1 MQWISLIDGQEL
13 PGREAIGGKAWSLAR
28 MRALGLEVPPAF
40 AIRTE
45 ACRAWFETGQ
55 RFPLG
60 LEDQIGAGIAWL
72 EQATGRRFGGEPP
85 LLVSVRSGAA
95 VSMPGMMDTVLDLGM
110 NADTERA
117 LALDSGDAGFA
128 ADTHRRFCEL
138 YQRIVLKDSGEPIPA
153 SPLEQLRRAVIAV
166 FESSRSRRAKAYR
179 KHHGLPDDLPTA
191 VTIQTMVFGNLDA
204 LSGTGVLFTRNP
216 LTGKAQPYGEYLPR
230 AQGEDVVAGT
240 STPEPLSRLAEL
252 LPAVHE
258 QLIAGARRLEREER
272 DMQDVE
278 FTVERGRL
286 YFLQT
291 RSAKRAPA
299 AAIRVAVELVDEG
312 LIEPALALSRIT
324 VEQVDA
330 VLRPRLTDAQ
340 CRDAEVLAR
349 GEPASPGVASGLVI
363 EDCDEAERR
372 AEAGDAVVLGRPTT
386 SPDDVHGMIA
396 SLAVVTDLGGSTSHA
411 AVVGR
416 QLGKP
421 CVVGCGEGTS
431 ARLAGRVVTVDGE
444 RGAVYAGRLELETP
458 REQDHPYLSRLAAW
472 AGDRPLRVALAR

>member
-1 MQWISLIDGQEL
+1 MQWISLIDGGEL
-13 PGREAIGGKAWSLAR
+13 PGRDAIGGKAWSLAR
-28 MRALGLEVPPAF
+28 MRTLGLDVPPAF
-40 AIRTE
+40 VIRTE
-45 ACRAWFETGQ
+45 ACRAWFESGQ
-55 RFPLG
+55 SFPNG
-60 LEDQIGAGIAWL
+60 LEQEMGAGIAWL
-72 EQATGRRFGGEPP
+72 EKATQRSFGGKPP

-110 NADTERA
+110 NADTEQG
-117 LALDSGDAGFA
+117 LAADSGDATFA

-138 YQRIVLKDSGEPIPA
+138 YTRIVLKDSGEPIPQ
-153 SPLEQLRRAVIAV
+153 SPMEQLRRAVIAV

-179 KHHGLPDDLPTA
+179 KHHNLPDDLPTA
-191 VTIQTMVFGNLDA
+191 VTIQAMVFGNLDA
-204 LSGTGVLFTRNP
+204 RSGTGVLFTRNP
-216 LTGKAQPYGEYLPR
+216 LTGEAQPYGEYLPR
-230 AQGEDVVAGT
+230 AQGEDVVSGT
-240 STPEPLSRLAEL
+240 SSPEPLSRLAQL

-258 QLIAGARRLEREER
+258 QLIVGARQLECEER

-299 AAIRVAVELVDEG
+299 AAIRIAVELVDEG
-312 LIEPALALSRIT
+312 VIDGAQALSRIT
-324 VEQVDA
+324 TEQVDA
-330 VLRPRLTDAQ
+330 VLRPHLTDAR

-372 AEAGDAVVLGRPTT
+372 AATGDAVVLGRPTT

-431 ARLAGRVVTVDGE
+431 KRLAGRVVTVDGE
-444 RGAVYAGRLELETP
+444 RGVVYAGRLELEILH
-458 REQDHPYLSRLAAW
+458 EQDHPYLSRLAAW
-472 AGDRPLRVALAR
+472 AGGRTLREALAR